1 MVSAK
6 SLWPTDYRNTQT
18 LTEDVPVTVLTEIE
32 GILTS
37 KPIGYASV
45 DVADPDPIT
54 LNLLLMR
61 GREASLPQAVQTGA
75 ETLRRRR

>member
-1 MVSAK
+1 MERLYSGPAFAAVIIMVDAK

-18 LTEDVPVTVLTEIE
+18 VTEDVPVTVLTEIE

-45 DVADPDPIT
+45 DVADPDP
-54 LNLLLMR
+54 NPKSSPH
-61 GREASLPQAVQTGA
+61 GR
-75 ETLRRRR
+75 